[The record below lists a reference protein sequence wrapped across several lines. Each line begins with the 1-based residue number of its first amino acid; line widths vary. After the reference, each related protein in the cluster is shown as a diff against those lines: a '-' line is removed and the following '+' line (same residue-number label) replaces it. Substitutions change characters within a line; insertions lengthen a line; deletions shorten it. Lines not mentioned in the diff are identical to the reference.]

1 MVYCL
6 AQVPS
11 LRPSLVRQVL
21 RAAGQRPETSWMPT
35 RGDTCMLAVYGAYGL
50 LMSLEGSAVA
60 GASVS

>member
-21 RAAGQRPETSWMPT
+21 RAAGQRLQTSWMPT
-35 RGDTCMLAVYGAYGL
+35 RGDMCAVYGAYGL